1 MKNIL
6 IAIFIFS
13 ATLISAQIAPPP
25 PQVEIKPE
33 KKILVD
39 ELIKTTNFEKYV
51 YNYCKSIILQ
61 YAKQNKWDDK
71 KTQNIIENSNYKYFD
86 QVLYFTFK
94 DDSNEELKSLIL
106 AFKQI
111 NKKRNPE
118 NFLVPDNF
126 QIQRELVQFTIKI
139 IQGQFLLN
147 K

>member
-6 IAIFIFS
+6 FLFYFCISPIVIAQS
-13 ATLISAQIAPPP
+13 PPP
-25 PQVEIKPE
+25 PQVEISAD
-33 KKILVD
+33 KKALVD

-86 QVLYFTFK
+86 QIIYYTFK
-94 DDSNEELKSLIL
+94 DDSNEDLKGLIVS
-106 AFKQI
+106 FKQI
-111 NKKRNPE
+111 NKKRNSE
-118 NFLVPDNF
+118 DFLVPNNF

-139 IQGQFLLN
+139 MQGQFLL